1 MNERIWQKEGL
12 DRRFEFP
19 NKKIKYQK
27 DSKSANKI
35 LMDFYNQNED
45 FNDNEIHGQIEV
57 AKNSIKKSKMKPII
71 IKQSNIPNRLK

>member
-1 MNERIWQKEGL
+1 
-12 DRRFEFP
+12 
-19 NKKIKYQK
+19 
-27 DSKSANKI
+27 
-35 LMDFYNQNED
+35 MDFYNQNED